1 MSGIPSNSQA
11 LLSSN
16 KHDGPAPGPE
26 TTFHASPLVNCADAT
41 DVPLPTPLPPP
52 SGDFSSQSLSLVPMP
67 SLDVGNLNS
76 HPLGFQTRES
86 SRSPVQPTPSSEP
99 LLISSVVPH
108 DSPLV
113 ADSDSRHILVIDR
126 VVGALAS
133 PTPSD
138 QSMNDSSDDETG
150 PSPKVDDDMLQRHY
164 QRDSKTIAIVK
175 RAPSKRGKK
184 PKKGRLSPI
193 Y

>member
-1 MSGIPSNSQA
+1 M
-11 LLSSN
+11 
-16 KHDGPAPGPE
+16 
-26 TTFHASPLVNCADAT
+26 
-41 DVPLPTPLPPP
+41 LP
-52 SGDFSSQSLSLVPMP
+52 
-67 SLDVGNLNS
+67 LDVGNLNS

-150 PSPKVDDDMLQRHY
+150 PSPKVDDDMLLRHY
-164 QRDSKTIAIVK
+164 
-175 RAPSKRGKK
+175 
-184 PKKGRLSPI
+184 
-193 Y
+193 